1 MTRKHFEAIAA
12 TIKNT
17 KLSKPGRLAL
27 AHNMADTLA
36 GANPRFNRTLFLEAC
51 GIDYSYVTF

>member
-36 GANPRFNRTLFLEAC
+36 GGNPRFKRTLFLEA
-51 GIDYSYVTF
+51 